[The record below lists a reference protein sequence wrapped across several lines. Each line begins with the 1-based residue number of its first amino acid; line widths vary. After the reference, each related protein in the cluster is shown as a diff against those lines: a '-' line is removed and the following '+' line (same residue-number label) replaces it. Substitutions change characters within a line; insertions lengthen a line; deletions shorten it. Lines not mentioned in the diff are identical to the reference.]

1 MIKAAII
8 GLGWWGKTLVESVQ
22 TQSQDIHFVAGTMR
36 TPVPETEQFAKAQG
50 LVLHRSYED
59 VLRDKNIDAVVL
71 TTPNTL
77 HVPQIL
83 AAAAAGKHVFC
94 EKPFAL
100 TKADADKAVAAM
112 KKAGLTLALGYNR
125 RFHPTIVDLRQRVK
139 TGALGTMLHF
149 EGTMTFPNALYL
161 KPDQW
166 RAKPEETPLG
176 GMMPMGVHLV
186 DGAIDLFGEI
196 DEVYCQSLHRVV
208 PVKADDTT
216 SILFRMRNGMTGYLG
231 TMTATGGSFRLQVY
245 GSEGWVLV
253 NGMTHVAGAP
263 SEERRSRLF
272 GECRFQPVKGE
283 AKTWQAEAYDV
294 ACAALDAFAK
304 AATGGPAYPIPA
316 DQIIHCVAATEA
328 IIRSAASRKPEKVL

>member
-1 MIKAAII
+1 
-8 GLGWWGKTLVESVQ
+8 
-22 TQSQDIHFVAGTMR
+22 
-36 TPVPETEQFAKAQG
+36 
-50 LVLHRSYED
+50 
-59 VLRDKNIDAVVL
+59 
-71 TTPNTL
+71 
-77 HVPQIL
+77 
-83 AAAAAGKHVFC
+83 
-94 EKPFAL
+94 
-100 TKADADKAVAAM
+100 
-112 KKAGLTLALGYNR
+112 
-125 RFHPTIVDLRQRVK
+125 
-139 TGALGTMLHF
+139 
-149 EGTMTFPNALYL
+149 
-161 KPDQW
+161 
-166 RAKPEETPLG
+166 
-176 GMMPMGVHLV
+176 
-186 DGAIDLFGEI
+186 
-196 DEVYCQSLHRVV
+196 VV